1 MTKYLMVL
9 LRHLRHAKNIFKYGK
24 VYPSYAAKMSRLY
37 LLSNSQVLRL
47 LSISKCPSFFDKI
60 LTILFSGVNK
70 FKLVKK
76 VKLEAVD
83 SMSSS
88 SSASESQSDAEE
100 YANSGE
106 ELSESES
113 VSSEESIERSTH
125 KTVELSVSQ
134 AAFGEKLDAI
144 IVACEG
150 MFKEKMN
157 LSKEV
162 ALLDEKTKK
171 ILPLELWVSMLE
183 HSMTET
189 VLLDVCKQLEVL
201 DEIWSDMSTIDP
213 EHFQASV
220 NNLRNWIFAA
230 PIFIASIA
238 KCVNFSYNI
247 EKKLRFHGV
256 GGLNEVQAN
265 ITRELS
271 CASSILTSLKNDN
284 SGNDVID
291 SGSIIDERNRKF
303 RSISCHILHLLH
315 LKDIVSHLI
324 ADGVESVGDFNFQT
338 IFRQVILDK
347 APQSARRLNV
357 NLGLLAKSKY
367 KGEGTLLQM
376 VKVKPSSLP

>member
-1 MTKYLMVL
+1 MRQKC
-9 LRHLRHAKNIFKYGK
+9 
-24 VYPSYAAKMSRLY
+24 PRLY

-47 LSISKCPSFFDKI
+47 LSISKYPSFFDKI

-76 VKLEAVD
+76 VKLEAVE

-106 ELSESES
+106 DLSESES

-134 AAFGEKLDAI
+134 AAFGENLDAI

-150 MFKEKMN
+150 MFKEKMD

-171 ILPLELWVSMLE
+171 IFPLELWISMLE

-189 VLLDVCKQLEVL
+189 VLLNVCKQLEVL

-230 PIFIASIA
+230 PIVIASIA

-247 EKKLRFHGV
+247 EKKLR
-256 GGLNEVQAN
+256 
-265 ITRELS
+265 
-271 CASSILTSLKNDN
+271 TSRCRGFK
-284 SGNDVID
+284 
-291 SGSIIDERNRKF
+291 
-303 RSISCHILHLLH
+303 
-315 LKDIVSHLI
+315 
-324 ADGVESVGDFNFQT
+324 
-338 IFRQVILDK
+338 
-347 APQSARRLNV
+347 
-357 NLGLLAKSKY
+357 
-367 KGEGTLLQM
+367 
-376 VKVKPSSLP
+376 